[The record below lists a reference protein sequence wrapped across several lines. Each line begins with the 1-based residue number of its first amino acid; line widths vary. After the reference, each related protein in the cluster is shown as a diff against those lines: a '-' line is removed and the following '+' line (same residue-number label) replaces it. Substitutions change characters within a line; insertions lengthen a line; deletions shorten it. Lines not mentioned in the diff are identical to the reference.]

1 MKKYTLI
8 SAGISVAL
16 FATALT
22 VSLVT
27 NSSTNKRVEEGLAD
41 VTNKIESLKSETSQK
56 LGGLENNLS
65 ETKAA
70 LEAAKTES
78 SSKFEKIE
86 GDVANLVAQDQ
97 ANLATLTA
105 AVEKVEA
112 ALATA
117 KAELSAADAAN
128 LKTVE
133 DRLALAEKALSD
145 VNTALD
151 ARVVA
156 LESSS
161 AANAEA
167 ISKLVEELAVLS
179 EEVGKNAND
188 SAANLNGWVEK
199 FVGADAVETKASAI
213 SALNVT
219 INELIEEV
227 SDLYYDLGLENDP
240 KRAEEIYKVVEALR
254 DGYFKGMVTIS
265 LTVDGKDE
273 EGNSILVKT
282 IETINAELDAKVEPY
297 RVEVLRRDIIS
308 MFNEYEADLL
318 EEVEAMDISAETLVH
333 VQDVYD
339 KTELKEA
346 DYKDLYT
353 SAELNAVLE
362 SFKLVVDKPYYEA
375 KLENTKNAAEDVVV
389 ALTTLE
395 DEAKIGEKTYVEVRV
410 ENIQKVAYAENAI
423 KNATSREQVKEL
435 YAAAAELVA
444 VEVQLAKNAEAENIA
459 AEEYAEEWFNN
470 KFLTVSARTGETY
483 LTSTELKEAKE
494 TYEATV
500 AKYDWKAANGRG
512 SKALADEYKAEVK
525 ALEEAMAKYEG
536 IYELELLKDTAKADF
551 DARKVLIRETFD
563 VNHTQLVRGSKET
576 EKEFAPRFEAE
587 YGIKYS
593 ALYNTLV
600 NPETYAHLTAVEREA
615 AVRMI
620 DVVEIQDVTV
630 METIAEIKA
639 EVERVDSIFANIV
652 SLVRGEDTEAKLIAQ
667 EALTLGSY
675 NNKFTVEEL
684 EGTVEQLDAIDST
697 YKYIDSIYRL
707 TMTDASLAAQVAAL
721 NSDKISGDRKAQ
733 EAAIKDLSDKY
744 AIVYKVRDY
753 TTSVVDQVN
762 SEFAGWNFV
771 ANEYGYEFRL
781 VTGGKDFMAVPT
793 TKTAAE
799 VAAEAGTPDKKGN
812 YASTTN
818 GFVGQINAIYN
829 EAHSLWLAFYNEYDK
844 NDKTS
849 FDGSLADIRAIEA
862 LEKADESG
870 LSADHV
876 GTYVEQIVELGD
888 VNSLYN
894 DIKAASSYKTV
905 LDTYTANVDTIVATA
920 VEHNK
925 ARALGFKYNNENEA
939 LWAKTYADLYA
950 QRGYTDAYVVT
961 EGKLAATDFH
971 YSTLVVAADGTVIYY
986 GTTNGQLPTPKDT
999 FYHDGKFKPAN
1010 GTTSGIFQF
1019 HANYDGSQ
1027 KDKDGKPVTEGAGV
1041 YSVVLPQGATLISGT
1056 QEAMDDIVDRLGGDL
1071 TKNGSIE
1078 KVVIA
1083 DLFDRFPNSTWAN
1096 FTKEAKAVLAS
1107 AKSNLLV
1114 KSTTQKT
1121 VQSSQDVFGAEF
1133 TALLKKYDDLYKVYD
1148 ASVLASEKEAYLAK
1162 LEDTIKAEREADTTD
1177 AFEFKLLQLGRKY
1190 REKIN
1195 NAVYSYDVAPIFNK
1209 EFFDDL
1215 EKVYR
1220 GEPTQDPTMV
1230 WGGTTSGEFK
1240 WNEKEEKF
1248 MASITL
1254 NIWNNVTF
1262 TYTDGWGEA
1271 MLLTYTDSQGHVGN
1285 TTFTG
1290 YITASNVVNADWTE
1304 NLYHEV
1310 QDGVDT
1316 ASIGKFYCS
1325 VKTCTYI
1332 VSYDPE
1338 AGVLEIDIA

>member
-41 VTNKIESLKSETSQK
+41 VTNKIESLKSETSTK
-56 LGGLENNLS
+56 LGSLESTLS

-70 LEAAKTES
+70 LEAAKAES

-86 GDVANLVAQDQ
+86 GDVSNLVAQDQ

-117 KAELSAADAAN
+117 KAELSAADATN

-133 DRLALAEKALSD
+133 DRLALAEKALGD

-161 AANAEA
+161 TANAEA

-188 SAANLNGWVEK
+188 SAANLSGWVEQ
-199 FVGADAVETKASAI
+199 FVGQDAVQTKANAI

-219 INELIEEV
+219 VNELVNEAYELYW
-227 SDLYYDLGLENDP
+227 DLDLANDP
-240 KRAEEIYKVVEALR
+240 ERADEINKLVEGLR
-254 DGYFKGMVTIS
+254 DGYYKGMVTIS

-282 IETINAELDAKVEPY
+282 IESINATLDAQVEPY

-308 MFNEYEADLL
+308 MFNEYEAGLL
-318 EEVEAMDISAETLVH
+318 AEVEKMDISAETLTGVK
-333 VQDVYD
+333 DVYD
-339 KTELKEA
+339 KTELKES
-346 DYKDLYT
+346 DYKDLFT
-353 SAELNAVLE
+353 SEELNAVLE

-375 KLENTKNAAEDVVV
+375 KLEDTKHDGIEAVK
-389 ALTTLE
+389 ALTTL
-395 DEAKIGEKTYVEVRV
+395 DEEVIGEDKYVEVRV
-410 ENIQKVAYAENAI
+410 KNIEAVKYAEN
-423 KNATSREQVKEL
+423 SVKDAKTRAEVKAL
-435 YAAAAELVA
+435 YEAQAEAVA
-444 VEVQLAKNAEAENIA
+444 VEVQLANNAEAENIA
-459 AEEYAEEWFNN
+459 AVEYSQEWFEN
-470 KFLTVSARTGETY
+470 KFLTVSKRTGETY
-483 LTSTELKEAKE
+483 LTEAELKEAKE

-500 AKYDWKAANGRG
+500 ALYDWTKANNRG
-512 SKALADEYKAEVK
+512 SKALAEEYKAEVK
-525 ALEEAMAKYEG
+525 AIKEAMAKYEG

-551 DARKVLIRETFD
+551 DARKALIRESFD
-563 VNHTQLVRGSKET
+563 INHTQLVRGEKET

-600 NPETYAHLTAVEREA
+600 NPETYGHIDAVEREA
-615 AVRMI
+615 AQRMI

-630 METIAEIKA
+630 METIEEIKA
-639 EVERVDSIFANIV
+639 EVERVDGIFANIV
-652 SLVRGEDTEAKLIAQ
+652 SLVRGEDNEAKYVAD
-667 EALTLGSY
+667 ETSTLNSY
-675 NNKFTVEEL
+675 TDRFTVEEL
-684 EGTVEQLDAIDST
+684 EGTIEQLDAIDST

-707 TMTDASLAAQVAAL
+707 TMTDASLAAQVASL
-721 NSDKISGDRKAQ
+721 SSEKISADRKAQ
-733 EAAIKDLSDKY
+733 ESAIKDFSAKY
-744 AIVYKVRDY
+744 AVVYKVRGY
-753 TTSVVDQVN
+753 TTDVVDQVN
-762 SEFAGWNFV
+762 QEFAGWNYV

-781 VTGGKDFMAVPT
+781 VTQGKDFMAVPT
-793 TKTAAE
+793 TKTATE
-799 VAAEAGTPDKKGN
+799 VAAEAGTPDKDGN

-829 EAHSLWLAFYNEYDK
+829 EAHSLWLSVYNEYDEK
-844 NDKTS
+844 VKGS
-849 FDGSLADIRAIEA
+849 FDGSLADIRTIEG

-870 LSADHV
+870 LSDAHV
-876 GTYVEQIVELGD
+876 IDYVGQIAELGD
-888 VNSLYN
+888 IDSLYQ

-905 LDTYTANVDTIVATA
+905 LDAYNANVDTILATA
-920 VEHNK
+920 VEHSK
-925 ARALGFKYNNENEA
+925 ARAKGFEYNNDNNS
-939 LWAKTYADLYA
+939 LWSKNYAELYA
-950 QRGYTDAYVVT
+950 QRLASDTYVVT
-961 EGKLAATDFH
+961 EGKLAAKDFH
-971 YSTLVVAADGTVIYY
+971 DSTVVIGADGTVIYY
-986 GTTNGQLPTPKDT
+986 GTTNGALPTPTDS
-999 FYHDGKFKPAN
+999 FYHDGTFKVAN

-1027 KDKDGKPVTEGAGV
+1027 KDKDGNPVTEGKGV
-1041 YSVVLPQGATLISGT
+1041 YSVVLPQGATLISGS
-1056 QEAMDDIVDRLGGDL
+1056 QEAMDDIVDRLGGNL
-1071 TKNGSIE
+1071 TENGSIK
-1078 KVVIA
+1078 KVVVA
-1083 DLFDRFPNSTWAN
+1083 DLFDRFPNSTWAQ
-1096 FTKEAKAVLAS
+1096 FAAEAKKLLADT
-1107 AKSNLLV
+1107 KNNLLV
-1114 KSTTQKT
+1114 KATTVNA
-1121 VQSSQDVFGAEF
+1121 VQSAQDVFGAEY
-1133 TALLKKYDDLYKVYD
+1133 TALLKKYDDLFKVYD
-1148 ASVLASEKEAYLAK
+1148 ASVLASLKDEYRAK
-1162 LEDTIKAEREADTTD
+1162 LEEAIKVEREKDTTD
-1177 AFEFKLLQLGRKY
+1177 AYEFKLLQLGRKY
-1190 REKIN
+1190 REKIDA
-1195 NAVYSYDVAPIFNK
+1195 AVYSYDVAPIFEK
-1209 EFFDDL
+1209 EFADDL

-1240 WNEKEEKF
+1240 WNDKEEKF

-1262 TYTDGWGEA
+1262 TYTDGWGDST
-1271 MLLTYTDSQGHVGN
+1271 LLTYTDSQGNVGN

-1310 QDGVDT
+1310 QDGVDS
-1316 ASIGKFYCS
+1316 ASIGKFYCC

-1338 AGVLEIDIA
+1338 AGVLEIDIAK